1 MNRIDQLLSALNA
14 EELEEL
20 KYDWSIWARQ
30 KQLPPAG
37 DWTTWLLLG
46 GRGAGKTRA
55 GAEWVR
61 SLVTGPMPYG
71 KIALI
76 GETISDAR
84 AIMVEGV
91 SGLMAIHRPD
101 ERPEFHRAR
110 NQLEWPNGAVAQL
123 FSAREPESLRG
134 PQFSAAWADE
144 FCKWPNPNATW
155 DMLQFGLRLGK
166 RPRQLITTTPK
177 PMQILQDIMA
187 LEQTRVTSIKTNENA
202 KNLAPAFFEKVV
214 DRYRDTSLGRQE
226 LDGEILQ
233 DADDALWRR
242 ADIERQRQAAYPAL
256 ERIVVAVDPPVS
268 AHERSDKCGIV
279 VAGTTGEHFYVLADL
294 TLERATPLVWAE
306 KVVTAFEHFEAD
318 CVVAEVNQGGD
329 LVSSALHQI
338 SPNLPVRSV
347 HARRGKWTRAE
358 PIALLYERGLVHHC
372 GMFSALEDELCCFG
386 PDGKA
391 QGHSPDRLDALVWA
405 LTELSGR
412 KSSRPR
418 IRNL

>member
-1 MNRIDQLLSALNA
+1 MNRINQLLSALNA

-71 KIALI
+71 QIALI

-155 DMLQFGLRLGK
+155 DMLQFGLRLG
-166 RPRQLITTTPK
+166 
-177 PMQILQDIMA
+177 
-187 LEQTRVTSIKTNENA
+187 N
-202 KNLAPAFFEKVV
+202 
-214 DRYRDTSLGRQE
+214 GR
-226 LDGEILQ
+226 
-233 DADDALWRR
+233 A
-242 ADIERQRQAAYPAL
+242 
-256 ERIVVAVDPPVS
+256 
-268 AHERSDKCGIV
+268 
-279 VAGTTGEHFYVLADL
+279 
-294 TLERATPLVWAE
+294 
-306 KVVTAFEHFEAD
+306 
-318 CVVAEVNQGGD
+318 N
-329 LVSSALHQI
+329 
-338 SPNLPVRSV
+338 
-347 HARRGKWTRAE
+347 
-358 PIALLYERGLVHHC
+358 
-372 GMFSALEDELCCFG
+372 
-386 PDGKA
+386 
-391 QGHSPDRLDALVWA
+391 
-405 LTELSGR
+405 
-412 KSSRPR
+412 
-418 IRNL
+418 